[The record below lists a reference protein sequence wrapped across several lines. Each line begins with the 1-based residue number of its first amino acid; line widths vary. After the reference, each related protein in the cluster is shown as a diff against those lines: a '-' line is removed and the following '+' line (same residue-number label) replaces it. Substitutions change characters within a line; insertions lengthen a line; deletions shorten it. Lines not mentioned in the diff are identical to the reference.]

1 MPSMPGARVFA
12 NWWPSSTTNEKAPEH
27 VRSRRTPD
35 YGRGKGPMSEASFE
49 LDPVDPI
56 GAALGRRAVERELD
70 EREQEWQAV
79 ARGELDVDEAAK
91 QRRAAGD
98 DDATIERAIAYFRPF
113 DEGETESLVDSLLAR
128 VGEVAA
134 EHKAETE
141 VEPEG
146 QAEVVPLR
154 RPDPAPAPAPEQK
167 HDPGSSGF
175 WWIPAGLLLAAA
187 AAIVMWWV
195 WPPSA
200 ELSNG
205 NGQQIAR
212 AELPAYVLE
221 TDGGL
226 KQLRSDSES

>member
-1 MPSMPGARVFA
+1 
-12 NWWPSSTTNEKAPEH
+12 
-27 VRSRRTPD
+27 
-35 YGRGKGPMSEASFE
+35 
-49 LDPVDPI
+49 
-56 GAALGRRAVERELD
+56 
-70 EREQEWQAV
+70 
-79 ARGELDVDEAAK
+79 
-91 QRRAAGD
+91 
-98 DDATIERAIAYFRPF
+98 
-113 DEGETESLVDSLLAR
+113 R

-226 KQLRSDSES
+226 KQLRSDSESGSQEPGRHRYRRDTEFEWILRPKIDEPGEVAVRGFAFVDGSSAGLPLAALTKLAQIAPSGAVRIKGRIEQLDLEPGRYTIALAVGRPA